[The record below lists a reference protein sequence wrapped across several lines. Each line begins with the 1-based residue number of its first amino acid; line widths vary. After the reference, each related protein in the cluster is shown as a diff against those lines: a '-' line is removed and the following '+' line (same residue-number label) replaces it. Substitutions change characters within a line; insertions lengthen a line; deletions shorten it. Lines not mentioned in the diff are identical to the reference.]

1 MKLPE
6 FVAAGEAH
14 WAELRQLCTRRRSL
28 QADEVLRLAE
38 LYRSATADLATA
50 RTRFLNDPI
59 TTDLERLVANARS
72 AVYAGTGRREGMVAF
87 FADTYWA
94 LIFERRRPLAL
105 AALLLIVPGLLGSL
119 WSVVDPDGLGRM
131 LPPEFLWV
139 TAAESTDQGY
149 GAAGLVG
156 FSTFVLTNNVRVTL
170 TAFALG
176 VTYGIGTGWILVQN
190 GVILGAMAGLAVGSG
205 NGRVFVAAVVAHG
218 VLELSCIVVAGAS
231 GLSLG
236 RAILRPGS
244 RTRRESLGHE
254 AVVAVQLAL
263 GTSAWLVLAG
273 FVEGFGSRTGLSW
286 LPTTVIG
293 LVLGTLFWGLVIWRG
308 RRRDSHPGQ
317 PLGANVSAHTAA

>member
-6 FVAAGEAH
+6 FVAAGELR
-14 WAELRQLCTRRRSL
+14 WSELRDLCSRRRSL
-28 QADEVLRLAE
+28 DGDQVLRMAE
-38 LYRSATADLATA
+38 LYRSATADLAAA
-50 RTRFLNDPI
+50 RVRFPNDPV
-59 TTDLERLVANARS
+59 TRELERLVADARS
-72 AVYAGTGRREGMVAF
+72 AVYAGTGMRQGMVSF

-105 AALLLIVPGLLGSL
+105 AALLLMVPGLLGGL
-119 WSVVDPDGLGRM
+119 WSVVDPDGLSRV

-176 VTYGIGTGWILVQN
+176 VTYGLGTGWILVQN
-190 GVILGAMAGLAVGSG
+190 GVIFGALTGLAIGSG

-218 VLELSCIVVAGAS
+218 ILELSCIVVAGAS

-236 RAILRPGS
+236 RAILRPGP
-244 RTRRESLGHE
+244 RTRRESLGRE

-293 LVLGTLFWGLVIWRG
+293 LILGGVFWGLVIWRG
-308 RRRDSHPGQ
+308 RR
-317 PLGANVSAHTAA
+317 VAAQTRASRLALT